1 MNKKGFTLIELIV
14 TIALLAVIAI
24 VSFVSI
30 TGVIKESRNKD
41 CKNMETTIINAA
53 KSYVSDY
60 RYDNNVNKEWSCD
73 NGTTNDIKDFT
84 AKTLLDNNNNYLT
97 KALQDPY
104 TREEINASTIK
115 ITVDLDAGCNPISI
129 SVSGLPKNCQS

>member
-14 TIALLAVIAI
+14 TIALLAVIAL

-53 KSYVSDY
+53 KSYVSDH

-84 AKTLLDNNNNYLT
+84 AKTLLDKHYLT

-104 TREEINASTIK
+104 TREELNEVDIK
-115 ITVDLDAGCNPISI
+115 ITVDLDAGCNPKSVT
-129 SVSGLPKNCQS
+129 VSGLPKNCQS

>member
-14 TIALLAVIAI
+14 TIALLAVIAV

-60 RYDNNVNKEWSCD
+60 RYDNNVNKEWLC
-73 NGTTNDIKDFT
+73 NNETTNDIKNFT
-84 AKTLLDNNNNYLT
+84 AQVLIDNHYLT
-97 KALQDPY
+97 KELENPY
-104 TREEINASTIK
+104 TKEELNEEEIK
-115 ITVDLDAGCNPISI
+115 ITVDLDTSCKPISI
-129 SVSGLPKNCQS
+129 IVSDLPKNCQS